1 MVSVGRV
8 AGPGAPGGT
17 VRRGGVSSGFAVAPG
32 EADATAGLAATSAAA
47 PLDAMLLL
55 QQVEDGPT
63 RDRQARRHG
72 RAMLDGLAELQ
83 CALLDGSLDP
93 ATAERLAALAQHC
106 PEASEPGLRATLA
119 GISLRVQVEL
129 ARRSS

>member
-8 AGPGAPGGT
+8 SAPAVPGGGA
-17 VRRGGVSSGFAVAPG
+17 RRVGGSSGFAVAPG
-32 EADATAGLAATSAAA
+32 TADATSGPAAAAAAA
-47 PLDAMLLL
+47 PLDGMLLL

-63 RDRQARRHG
+63 RDRHARRHG
-72 RAMLDGLAELQ
+72 RAMLDALAELQ

-93 ATAERLAALAQHC
+93 ATVERLAALAQHC
-106 PEASEPGLRATLA
+106 PEASEPGLRAALA

-129 ARRSS
+129 ARRSA